1 MIHEVTKTALNTNKN
16 YEDLM
21 DNIHESDYNELN
33 GEPYNILPN
42 LPIVII
48 LSWKYYLAYQGQYW
62 VLVQNI
68 PVDLYHL
75 LEDLNLTPHE
85 GYDDTY
91 DKFET
96 IYKGI
101 LNGNIPYYHK

>member
-1 MIHEVTKTALNTNKN
+1 MIDEVTKTALNTEKN
-16 YEDLM
+16 YDELI
-21 DNIHESDYNELN
+21 DNIHQDDYEKLN
-33 GEPYNILPN
+33 GEPYNTFPN
-42 LPIVII
+42 LPIVTTLLQKHI
-48 LSWKYYLAYQGQYW
+48 AYQGQYW
-62 VLVQNI
+62 IFVQNI
-68 PVDLYHL
+68 PIELYNL
-75 LEDLNLTPHE
+75 MEDLNLTPYE